1 MQKSKNNP
9 AFISGLDLAKG
20 YYSEIVG
27 PLLTKHYPD
36 LKYAAA
42 LIGEGSD
49 VLGFDT
55 EISCDHDWGPRL
67 LLFVDQKDLHYKD
80 SILANLKN
88 SLPKTYM
95 GFATGFI
102 KDNGVHLMDH
112 GQSGDTVPRITIQSI
127 DDYISD
133 YLSID
138 IHGPITTIDWLTM
151 PEQKLLALT
160 GGRVFYDAIGIEA
173 LRKKLSYYPNDVW
186 LYLMASAWSAIE
198 QEEHLMGRAG
208 IVGDELGSAL
218 IASRLVQNIMRLCFL
233 MARQYAPYAKW
244 FGSAFN
250 QLKAKDSLSTHLQ
263 GALAASNWQ
272 GRQQYLSQAYTK
284 LVCLHNQLQITE
296 PQAESVLQFHE
307 RPFEVISM
315 GRMSQSLIK
324 AIKDPEI
331 KALSRL
337 PLIGSIDQLSSST
350 DLLSKSLWRSALT
363 ELYKTGGVGND

>member
-160 GGRVFYDAIGIEA
+160 GGKVFYDAIGIEA
-173 LRKKLSYYPNDVW
+173 LRKSYPT
-186 LYLMASAWSAIE
+186 I
-198 QEEHLMGRAG
+198 Q
-208 IVGDELGSAL
+208 
-218 IASRLVQNIMRLCFL
+218 
-233 MARQYAPYAKW
+233 
-244 FGSAFN
+244 
-250 QLKAKDSLSTHLQ
+250 T
-263 GALAASNWQ
+263 
-272 GRQQYLSQAYTK
+272 
-284 LVCLHNQLQITE
+284 
-296 PQAESVLQFHE
+296 
-307 RPFEVISM
+307 
-315 GRMSQSLIK
+315 MSGFI
-324 AIKDPEI
+324 
-331 KALSRL
+331 
-337 PLIGSIDQLSSST
+337 
-350 DLLSKSLWRSALT
+350 
-363 ELYKTGGVGND
+363 

>member
-9 AFISGLDLAKG
+9 AFISGLDLAQG

-27 PLLTKHYPD
+27 PLLRSNYPA

-67 LLFVDQKDLHYKD
+67 LLFVDHKDLHCKD

-250 QLKAKDSLSTHLQ
+250 QLKAAGSLASHLQ
-263 GALAASNWQ
+263 GAISSKQLARAPKVFVS
-272 GRQQYLSQAYTK
+272 GIHKA
-284 LVCLHNQLQITE
+284 CL
-296 PQAESVLQFHE
+296 PA
-307 RPFEVISM
+307 
-315 GRMSQSLIK
+315 
-324 AIKDPEI
+324 
-331 KALSRL
+331 
-337 PLIGSIDQLSSST
+337 
-350 DLLSKSLWRSALT
+350 
-363 ELYKTGGVGND
+363 